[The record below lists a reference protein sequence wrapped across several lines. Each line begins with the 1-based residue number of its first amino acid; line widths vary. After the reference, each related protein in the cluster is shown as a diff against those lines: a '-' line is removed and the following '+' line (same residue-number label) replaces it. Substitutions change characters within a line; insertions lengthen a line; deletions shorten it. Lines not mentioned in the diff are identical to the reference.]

1 VIVSNQAT
9 ENTEDIVEALLA
21 GRMIRRH
28 GPYRVLVGNDAL
40 QFEPRIISDPVPTG
54 AQIIEVAG
62 ITNPVEYV
70 AYRILQNGLLEELRP
85 DETTDLRDS
94 IVERFIIFRTD
105 RSFRFLLN
113 DRSFDWGIPHITGL
127 TLKKLAGVD
136 LATMAVWLDVPGS
149 TDRLIVDKEFVNL
162 AEPGVER
169 FFTRPREYHIF
180 VNTRRKEVSTPI
192 LGFWEVVKL
201 VFPQAAPSPTTYY
214 TITYKHG
221 PKTNPEGSLVAG
233 ETVHLKE
240 GMRFNVTATDK
251 S

>member
-1 VIVSNQAT
+1 MTNQTT
-9 ENTEDIVEALLA
+9 EDTEDITEALLA

-28 GPYRVLVGNDAL
+28 GPYRILIGNDAL
-40 QFEPRIISDPVPTG
+40 QFEPRTIFDPVPTG
-54 AQIIEVAG
+54 AQILEAAG

-94 IVERFIIFRTD
+94 GVERFIIFRSD

-113 DRSFDWGIPHITGL
+113 DRSFEWGAPHITGL
-127 TLKKLAGVD
+127 PLKKLAGVD
-136 LATMAVWLDVPGS
+136 LVTMTVWLDVSGS
-149 TDRLIVDKEFVNL
+149 VGRAIADQEFVNL

-169 FFTRPREYHIF
+169 LFTRMREYHIL
-180 VNTRRKEVSTPI
+180 VNTRPKEISTPT

-201 VFPQAAPSPTTYY
+201 AFPQAVPSPTTYY
-214 TITYKHG
+214 TVTYKHG
-221 PKTNPEGSLVAG
+221 PKTNPEGSLVAS
-233 ETVHLKE
+233 ETVHLKD

>member
-1 VIVSNQAT
+1 VNSQTA
-9 ENTEDIVEALLA
+9 EKAEDIMESLLA
-21 GRMIRRH
+21 GRPIRRH
-28 GPYRVLVGNDAL
+28 GPYRILIGYDAL
-40 QFEPRIISDPVPTG
+40 QFEPRTISDPVPTG
-54 AQIIEVAG
+54 AQILETAG
-62 ITNPVEYV
+62 VTNPVEYV

-94 IVERFIIFRTD
+94 RVERFIIFHAD

-113 DRSFDWGIPHITGL
+113 DRSFDWGASHITGL

-136 LATMAVWLDVPGS
+136 LATMAVWLDVPESAG
-149 TDRLIVDKEFVNL
+149 RLISDQEFVNL

-169 FFTRPREYHIF
+169 FFTRTREYHLF
-180 VNTRRKEVSTPI
+180 VNTRPKEVPTPT
-192 LGFWEVVKL
+192 LGFWDVVKL
-201 VFPQAAPSPTTYY
+201 TFSQAVPSPTTYY
-214 TITYKHG
+214 TVTYKHG

-233 ETVHLKE
+233 ETVHIKD